1 MKVSEKK
8 HHSADINKQTSAYQH
23 SINGVTVSS
32 EELYRLHKDA
42 LRVIHHPDAMVSNVF
57 PGAYKALF
65 HGRGLEFKEVR
76 QYQSGDDFR
85 LIDWR
90 VTARTGQMHTK
101 LFQQEKE
108 QTLFLIVDGSPS
120 MHFGS
125 RQYFKWVLAAHI
137 AAIFTW
143 LAHDNADRVSAL
155 VYGDSN
161 TLRFVTP
168 GIGESSNLR
177 LFHLLSE
184 TEPQIQHKKQQAD
197 NNSKLYDAIR
207 YLNPLVRSDSMVLI
221 LSDFRDLDDV
231 TRRQL
236 KTFARRTDVAAI
248 HLYDRLEKML
258 PEKGTFPVTN
268 GLKTLFFDAGQK
280 DLKQQYH
287 SLFESQLEDLQR
299 FFRKQGSILYSIG
312 THQDLVDSLR
322 YITGSR
328 LRIKK
333 GTGYA

>member
-1 MKVSEKK
+1 MKVSETK
-8 HHSADINKQTSAYQH
+8 HHSANTHKPIT
-23 SINGVTVSS
+23 GVTVSS
-32 EELYRLHKDA
+32 EELYRLHKEA

-125 RQYFKWVLAAHI
+125 RKNFKWVLAAHI

-143 LAHDNADRVSAL
+143 LAYDNGDRVSSV
-155 VYGDSN
+155 VYGDSD

-177 LFHLLSE
+177 LFHLLSD
-184 TEPQIQHKKQQAD
+184 TEPQIQHKQPESDK
-197 NNSKLYDAIR
+197 NSKLYDAIQ

-221 LSDFRDLDDV
+221 LSDFRNIDDV
-231 TRRQL
+231 TMKHL
-236 KTFARRTDVAAI
+236 KILARRTDVAAI
-248 HLYDRLEKML
+248 HLYDRLEKQL
-258 PEKGTFPVTN
+258 PKKGTFPVTN
-268 GLKTLFFDAGQK
+268 GFKTLFYNAGQK
-280 DLKQQYH
+280 NLNQQYQ
-287 SLFESQLEDLQR
+287 SLFELHFQELQR

-312 THQDLVDSLR
+312 THEDLVDSLR
-322 YITGSR
+322 SITGSR
-328 LRIKK
+328 TRIKK